1 MYVCAVVNQ
10 AYSIQQIAAILGI
23 HNLPDTDAGFIS
35 SLVTDSRKLT
45 DPATSL
51 FFALQGPQRNGHIF
65 IPELYKKG
73 VRCFV
78 ISRVV
83 DETLYPDAVFLK
95 VADPLLAL
103 QQIAAAHRSRFAID
117 VIGITGSNGKTVVKE
132 WLYQLL
138 QPYKNIVRSPKSYNS
153 QLGVPLS
160 VWQLSAENDLAI
172 FEAGISK
179 PGEMQQLQPIIDPVI
194 GILTNIGLAHSE
206 GFVSDAQKLS
216 EKLQLFKSAKVVIAN
231 GDNAFIATGIR
242 QLNRPFFSWG
252 KATHNAVQVIA
263 VHTAGAYTVIRLK
276 EKDGRDFNIE
286 IPFSDNAS
294 IENAITCAAIML
306 YLKYA
311 PSVIASGMKTLQ
323 PVNMRMEFKQGI
335 NNCVIINDSYSADLT
350 SLEVALQ
357 FLQQQSKGKRKTVIL
372 SDFFENDANDQQL
385 YRAIYELLKR
395 YAISRLIGIG
405 EKMQQLFPLLLAAEE
420 TVEAF
425 FYISTKEYLQ
435 HYHSTQ
441 YRDEYILV
449 KGARRFGFER
459 IVILLEQKVHETVL
473 EINLDAVAHNLKA
486 FQQLLNPG
494 VKLMAMVKA
503 FAYGSGAA
511 EIASVVQ
518 FHKADYLGVAYADEG
533 VELRKAGI
541 TIPVMVL
548 NVEESAFD
556 AITDYNLEPDIF
568 SFELLN
574 AFEQHIKNAGLKAYP
589 VHIEIETGMNRSG
602 FAVSDVPVL
611 ADRLTDNEFIKIQS
625 CFSHLAASEDKVEDA
640 FTVHQFELLKKAA
653 VLLEKQVGY
662 PFIKH
667 IANTSAIMRFPEL
680 QLDMVRLGIGL
691 YGIAGNTQVPLQTVA
706 TLKTTISQIKRIK
719 EGETVSYNR
728 KGIAKEDSVIATIR
742 IGYADGY
749 SRRLGNGVGKVFI
762 KGQQAPVMGTV
773 CMDMTMIDITHIP
786 GVAEGDDVII
796 FGEAVPVQQ
805 LAEWIGTIPY
815 EIMTGISQRVKRV
828 YYGEG

>member
-1 MYVCAVVNQ
+1 MVNPG
-10 AYSIQQIAAILGI
+10 YSIQQIAAILGLQNI
-23 HNLPDTDAGFIS
+23 PDVNKGFVNT
-35 SLVTDSRKLT
+35 LLTDSRKLT
-45 DPATSL
+45 SPSTSL
-51 FFALQGPQRNGHIF
+51 FFALQGPQRNGHVF
-65 IPELYKKG
+65 VPELYKKG
-73 VRCFV
+73 VRFFV
-78 ISRVV
+78 ISRDI
-83 DETLYPDAVFLK
+83 DETLYPGSVFFK
-95 VADPLLAL
+95 VADPLQSL
-103 QQIAAAHRSRFAID
+103 QKIAAAHRHRFAVD

-160 VWQLSAENDLAI
+160 IWQMSPENDLAV

-179 PGEMQQLQPIIDPVI
+179 PGEMEQLQEIIDPTI
-194 GILTNIGLAHSE
+194 GVLTNIGLAHSE
-206 GFVSDAQKLS
+206 GFVNDAQKLS
-216 EKLQLFKSAKVVIAN
+216 EKLQLFKTAKVVIAN
-231 GDNAFIATGIR
+231 GDSELITWGAR
-242 QLNRPFFSWG
+242 QLNRPLFSWG
-252 KATHNAVQVIA
+252 KAAHNNVQVLA
-263 VHTAGAYTVIRLK
+263 VHTTGAYAVIRLK
-276 EKDGRDFNIE
+276 EKEGSDFNIE

-294 IENAITCAAIML
+294 VENAIICATVLL
-306 YLKYA
+306 YLKFA
-311 PSVIASGMKTLQ
+311 PSVIASGMKALQ

-357 FLQQQSKGKRKTVIL
+357 FLQQQSKGKKKTVIL
-372 SDFFENDANDQQL
+372 SDFFENDANDRQL
-385 YRAIYELLKR
+385 YQSIYQLLKR
-395 YAISRLIGIG
+395 YDINRLIGIG
-405 EKMQQLFPLLLAAEE
+405 EKMQLLFPLLLTEEE
-420 TVEAF
+420 TMEASF
-425 FYISTKEYLQ
+425 FLSTKKYLQ
-435 HYHSTQ
+435 QYHSTQ

-459 IVILLEQKVHETVL
+459 IVTLLEQKVHETVL

-486 FQQLLNPG
+486 FQQLLKPG

-541 TIPVMVL
+541 TIPIMVL

-574 AFEQHIKNAGLKAYP
+574 AFEQHIKSAGLKNYP
-589 VHIEIETGMNRSG
+589 VHIEVETGMNRSG
-602 FAVSDVPVL
+602 FAVADISVL
-611 ADRLTDNEFIKIQS
+611 ADRLTGNEFIKVQS

-640 FTVHQFELLKKAA
+640 FTLHQFELLKKATDI
-653 VLLEKQVGY
+653 LEAGLSY
-662 PFIKH
+662 TFIRH

-691 YGIAGNTQVPLQTVA
+691 YGIAGNDKIPLQTVA
-706 TLKTTISQIKRIK
+706 TLKTTISQIKRIRN
-719 EGETVSYNR
+719 GETVSYNR
-728 KGIAKEDSVIATIR
+728 RGIAKEDSVIATIR

-749 SRRLGNGVGKVFI
+749 SRRLGNGVGKVWVN
-762 KGQQAPVMGTV
+762 GQLAPVIGTV

-786 GVAEGDDVII
+786 EVKEGDDVIV